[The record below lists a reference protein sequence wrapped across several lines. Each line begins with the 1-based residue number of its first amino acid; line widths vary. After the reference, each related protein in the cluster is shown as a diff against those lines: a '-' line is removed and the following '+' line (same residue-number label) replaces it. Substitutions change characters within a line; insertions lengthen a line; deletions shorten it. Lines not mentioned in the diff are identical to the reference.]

1 MSTYLPYLV
10 GHIHLNNLHTLPV
23 PDNFQKGNYLVF
35 WWKKIPLGHV
45 FIKPNEKI
53 SEKEYY
59 QRIITAL
66 QPTLDY
72 YLKKQS
78 GAALVSW
85 PQWLLDHNLP
95 ALNTWLETILES
107 LIPTNLPPR
116 VPVSII
122 ICTRNRVPELTQCL
136 TSIQQMVCQPSEV
149 IVVDNAPNDN
159 STETYVNSL
168 PGIKYYKEVKAGL
181 SHARNRGIRLA
192 SNAIVAFTDDDVEVD
207 SEWIY
212 HVWETFRDE
221 QVAAMA
227 GLVFAAELESE
238 SQYIFEKYWS
248 FNRGYQE
255 KRYDGAF
262 IQETLPEG
270 PPVWKIGAGANMAY
284 RQEVFKEVGFFD
296 ERLGAGA
303 SGCNEDSEMWYRI
316 LLKGHAILYTPRAIV
331 THKHRTNLKALY
343 EQLYSYMRGF
353 TAAAIIQQH
362 QNSNAGYMRHLFLTL
377 PKYYFRLLLREFP
390 NKKSRSRTVWI
401 ELKGMISGLA
411 FYLKN
416 NEK

>member
-10 GHIHLNNLHTLPV
+10 GHIHLNNVHSLPM
-23 PDNFQKGNYLVF
+23 PDNFQKGNYLVY
-35 WWKKIPLGHV
+35 WWHKIPLGHIY
-45 FIKPNEKI
+45 IKPNEKI
-53 SEKEYY
+53 SKEEYY
-59 QRIITAL
+59 QKIITAL
-66 QPTLDY
+66 QPTISF
-72 YLKKQS
+72 YLKKQP
-78 GAALVSW
+78 GAAPASW
-85 PQWLLDHNLP
+85 PQWLLEHNLP
-95 ALNTWLETILES
+95 ALKAWLETFLTP
-107 LIPTNLPPR
+107 LIQTNLPAS

-122 ICTRNRVPELTQCL
+122 ICTRNRVPELTKCL
-136 TSIQQMVCQPSEV
+136 DSIRQMVCQPGEV

-159 STETYVNSL
+159 STENFVNSL
-168 PGIKYYKEVKAGL
+168 PGIKYYKEPLAGL
-181 SHARNRGIRLA
+181 SHARNRGLQLA

-207 SEWIY
+207 PEWIY
-212 HVWETFRDE
+212 YVWETFADKE
-221 QVAAMA
+221 VAAMA

-255 KRYDGAF
+255 KRYNADF
-262 IQETLPEG
+262 IKETLQDG

-284 RQEVFKEVGFFD
+284 RKEVFKEVGYFD

-316 LLKGHAILYTPRAIV
+316 LLKGYAILYTPRAIV
-331 THKHRTNLKALY
+331 THKHRTNIKALY

-353 TAAAIIQQH
+353 TAAAIIQQN
-362 QNSNAGYMRHLFLTL
+362 QNTNAGYMRHLFLTL
-377 PKYYFRLLLREFP
+377 PKYYCRLLLREFP

-401 ELKGMISGLA
+401 EVKGMISGLA

-416 NEK
+416 QGE